1 MGLSKIFLILGAGL
15 LAVCLVLSIT
25 TLQVLRNAIS
35 ENDLIQE
42 SAYSLVGE
50 LSGCVCALGELSLPA
65 VPVES
70 DQNEEPATEVLGT
83 AESFWLRTSG
93 NGIGLYNAK
102 GKLIKLLEIRVDTLP
117 ASMRKE
123 LERGI
128 SFDSLEDVLELLRD
142 LEP

>member
-1 MGLSKIFLILGAGL
+1 MGLSKLFLLLGTGI

-50 LSGCVCALGELSLPA
+50 LNGCVRALSELSTPV

-70 DQNEEPATEVLGT
+70 DTGEEPAKEVSGF
-83 AESFWLRTSG
+83 AESFWLRASG
-93 NGIGLYNAK
+93 NRIGLYNAK
-102 GKLIKLLEIRVDTLP
+102 GKLIKLLEVKVDSLP
-117 ASMRKE
+117 ASMREE
-123 LERGI
+123 LQRGI
-128 SFDSLEDVLELLRD
+128 AFDSLEEVLELLRD